1 VKLIRELDSLPDEL
15 RRGALTIGNF
25 DGVHLGHAQIIR
37 QMVARAR
44 ELSGPAIVF
53 TFDPHP
59 ALLLRPKQ
67 PPLPVCR
74 TERKVELLGRLGVD
88 AVIVYPTD
96 LEFLRLSA
104 EDFFNQIVKGRLG
117 TRAMVEGG
125 NFFFGHKRQGN
136 VDLLREFCQASDM
149 TLEVVE
155 PVQVDGLIASSSLVR
170 RLLSAGQIEEANKI
184 LTAPYRIRGKVVWGA
199 GRGRQLGFPTANL
212 EQVETLLPIEG
223 IYAGR
228 AEIDGQ
234 SWPAAV
240 SLGPNPTFDET
251 GLKLELHLIGYS
263 GSLYDQHIELDFLAR
278 LRDVIRF
285 DSVKELLEQMAQD
298 VAKTK
303 EIVGSGPME
312 AKNEA

>member
-1 VKLIRELDSLPDEL
+1 MELIRELDNLPDEL

-25 DGVHLGHAQIIR
+25 DGVHLGHAEIIR
-37 QMVARAR
+37 QMVARAG
-44 ELSGPAIVF
+44 ELGGPAVVF

-59 ALLLRPKQ
+59 ALLLRPEQ

-74 TERKVELLGRLGVD
+74 TDRKVELLGRLGVD

-96 LEFLRLSA
+96 QAFLKLSA
-104 EDFFNQIVKGRLG
+104 EDFFNQIVKGRLA

-125 NFFFGHKRQGN
+125 NFFFGHNRQGN
-136 VDLLREFCQASDM
+136 VDLLREFCHASGV
-149 TLEVVE
+149 TLEVVK

-170 RLLSAGQIEEANKI
+170 RLLSAGQIEAANKI
-184 LTAPYRIRGKVVWGA
+184 LTAPYRVRGKVARGA

-234 SWPAAV
+234 IWPAAV

-251 GLKLELHLIGYS
+251 GLKLEVHLVGYS
-263 GSLYDQHIELDFLAR
+263 GSLYDSHIELDFLAR

-285 DSVKELLEQMAQD
+285 DSVDELLGQMARD

-303 EIVGSGPME
+303 DLAGDGGPDAIDE
-312 AKNEA
+312 T

>member
-59 ALLLRPKQ
+59 ALLLRPER

-74 TERKVELLGRLGVD
+74 TDRKVELLGRLGVD

-104 EDFFNQIVKGRLG
+104 EEFFNQIVKGRLA

-136 VDLLREFCQASDM
+136 VDLLREFCQASDIS
-149 TLEVVE
+149 LEVVE

-170 RLLSAGQIEEANKI
+170 RLLSAGQVEEANKI
-184 LTAPYRIRGKVVWGA
+184 LTAPYRIRGKVVRGA

-212 EQVETLLPIEG
+212 EQIETLLPIEG

-240 SLGPNPTFDET
+240 SLGSNPTFDET

-263 GSLYDQHIELDFLAR
+263 GSLYDQYIELDFLAR

-285 DSVKELLEQMAQD
+285 DSVEELLEQMARD
-298 VAKTK
+298 VAKADQIGHHFT
-303 EIVGSGPME
+303 P
-312 AKNEA
+312 